1 MSSDSRSQ
9 LYILLTGKSS
19 LDLLQTGRML
29 NRIRSCSVD
38 ILPSVRATLR
48 YISDTPPDL
57 VITDYQ
63 LEDHTAV
70 ELLQAV
76 KTRREW
82 QEIPIIV
89 CIDKFSSL
97 LKTRV
102 SNLGA
107 TSVLTKP
114 LNQITMSRMLA
125 ELFPRRERQ
134 ASGQLIT
141 NPDDIR
147 AKLLQ
152 IRTLAPLSSLAKN
165 ILEIGRDPKSSAH
178 NLAEEIKKDQSLT
191 AKILQIVNSAFYGF
205 HREIGNVDHAIVVMG
220 FDEVIGVALAASL
233 LQFYENGRNFLFDRD
248 KFWLHS
254 LGTAYIARA
263 LSRYSNGVIAK
274 DAFVVGLLHDFGKVA
289 MRQHFR
295 DLFYKIIAE
304 AARRKQPLHHVSLEL
319 ANIEHGEI
327 GALVAESWDL
337 PEPLVK
343 AIKHHHTPHLVRL
356 EDKEVHLAHLAN
368 IFCHINQIGKS
379 GNTVPDDPSPLS
391 LKALGL
397 EALTMEEIWASLK
410 LDAELVRTA
419 LT

>member
-1 MSSDSRSQ
+1 MSSGNIRH
-9 LYILLTGKSS
+9 LYILLTGKSH
-19 LDLLQTGRML
+19 LDLVQKGRML
-29 NRIRSCSVD
+29 NRVRSCSIEIVS
-38 ILPSVRATLR
+38 SVRQTIR
-48 YISDTPPDL
+48 YISDTLPDL
-57 VITDYQ
+57 IIAEFQ
-63 LEDHTAV
+63 LEDHTVV

-82 QEIPIIV
+82 QEIPVIV
-89 CIDKFSSL
+89 CLDKFSTQL
-97 LKTRV
+97 RTQAL
-102 SNLGA
+102 NLGA
-107 TSVLTKP
+107 FSVLTKP
-114 LNQITMSRMLA
+114 VTQITLSRLLA

-134 ASGQLIT
+134 AKSDLIANSG
-141 NPDDIR
+141 DIR
-147 AKLLQ
+147 AKLMQ

-165 ILEIGRDPKSSAH
+165 ILDISRDPRSSARD
-178 NLAEEIKKDQSLT
+178 LAEEIKKDQSLT

-220 FDEVIGVALAASL
+220 FDEVIGIALAASL

-254 LGTAYIARA
+254 LGAAYIARA
-263 LSRYSNGVIAK
+263 LSRFTNSVIAK

-319 ANIEHGEI
+319 ADIEHGEI

-343 AIKHHHTPHLVRL
+343 AIKHHHTPHMVRR
-356 EDKEVHLAHLAN
+356 EDREVHLAHLAN
-368 IFCHINQIGKS
+368 IFCHIYQIGRS

-391 LKALGL
+391 LMALGL
-397 EALTMEEIWASLK
+397 ENLTMEQNWYELK
-410 LDAELVRTA
+410 LNVELLKTA
-419 LT
+419 LS